1 MTITKIVR
9 LSQKGQL
16 VIPQEMRQA
25 LGLEA
30 GDELLITFEEGRMIL
45 TRPEQ
50 YARTTRGLLK
60 GTWGRTKQEV
70 ARYLDQERQSWE

>member
-1 MTITKIVR
+1 MTMVKTVR

-25 LGLEA
+25 LDLKA
-30 GDELLITFEEGRMIL
+30 GDELLITFEGGRIIL

-60 GTWGRTKQEV
+60 GTWGRTQQEI
-70 ARYLDQERQSWE
+70 ARYLDKERQSWE

>member
-1 MTITKIVR
+1 MTITKTVR

-70 ARYLDQERQSWE
+70 ARYLDKERQSWE

>member
-1 MTITKIVR
+1 MTIAKMVR

-16 VIPQEMRQA
+16 VIPQEMRRA

-30 GDELLITFEEGRMIL
+30 GDELLITLEEGRLIL
-45 TRPEQ
+45 TRPQQ

-70 ARYLDQERQSWE
+70 ARYLDKERRSWG